1 MITFLKSYFS
11 HKDDRGSILGISNK
25 FNIEEINLI
34 ESKSG
39 SIRGNHYHKKS
50 FELFFIIEG
59 EIEVIVQKVADDGL
73 VGKQEKFIV
82 KENDI
87 FFIKPYVVHTFNIV
101 KDSKWLNALSLKH
114 DSDNPDFFRVDTN

>member
-39 SIRGNHYHKKS
+39 SVRGNHYHKKS

-59 EIEVIVQKVADDGL
+59 EIEVIVQKISNGGL
-73 VGKQEKFIV
+73 VGKQERFIV

-87 FFIKPYVVHTFNIV
+87 FIIKPYIVHSFNIL
-101 KDSKWLNALSLKH
+101 KDSKWMNALSLKH
-114 DSDNPDFFRVDTN
+114 NHSDPDMYNIN

>member
-39 SIRGNHYHKKS
+39 SVRGNHYHKKS

-59 EIEVIVQKVADDGL
+59 EIEVIVQKISNGGL
-73 VGKQEKFIV
+73 VGKQERFIV

-87 FFIKPYVVHTFNIV
+87 FIIKPYIVHSFNIL
-101 KDSKWLNALSLKH
+101 KDSKWINALSLKH
-114 DSDNPDFFRVDTN
+114 NQSDQDMYNIN

>member
-1 MITFLKSYFS
+1 MLFRS
-11 HKDDRGSILGISNK
+11 GSILGISNK

-39 SIRGNHYHKKS
+39 SVRGNHYHKKS

-59 EIEVIVQKVADDGL
+59 EIEVIVQKISNDGL
-73 VGKQEKFIV
+73 VGKQEKFTV

-87 FFIKPYVVHTFNIV
+87 FIIKPYIVHRFNIL

-114 DSDNPDFFRVDTN
+114 NNSDPDMYNIN